1 MSNKKFFSHG
11 LEQSAI
17 DVIYKKKGHE
27 LLRYYR
33 ENIPGSVMKSFPS
46 YEQFIL
52 LLRTFYFSPIV
63 KPYNIQVLQ
72 SLRNTNSSFILYNNI
87 KTHVSS
93 CSSCQEHPVVL
104 FNRCIVLKQILYP
117 YGLYIS
123 DDLNNKDFH
132 MHNGLNL
139 RDLCVKCPDV
149 FFLNNHHDDREGSN
163 KKDSNKKEREER
175 EREKREKEEREK
187 ETINYESSLFLQEN
201 PDLYNLH
208 IKNPQK
214 KKLCKCTGNLFVGPL
229 TSIDRK
235 PIPRIKEKG
244 RGQGKNCSTCC
255 G

>member
-46 YEQFIL
+46 YDQFIL

-63 KPYNIQVLQ
+63 KPYNIQVPL
-72 SLRNTNSSFILYNNI
+72 SLRNANSTFILYNNI
-87 KTHVSS
+87 KNHVSS
-93 CSSCQEHPVVL
+93 CSSCQENPVVL
-104 FNRCIVLKQILYP
+104 LNRCEVLKQILYP

-123 DDLNNKDFH
+123 DDLSNKDFH

-139 RDLCVKCPDV
+139 RNLCIKCPDI
-149 FFLNNHHDDREGSN
+149 FLNNHHDDKEGTN
-163 KKDSNKKEREER
+163 KKNTE
-175 EREKREKEEREK
+175 EK

-201 PDLYNLH
+201 PDIYKRYT
-208 IKNPQK
+208 KNPQK
-214 KKLCKCTGNLFVGPL
+214 KTLCKCTGNLFVGPF

-235 PIPRIKEKG
+235 PIPDIKEKG
-244 RGQGKNCSTCC
+244 RGQRKNCSTWC